1 MSAARN
7 SKRSRRNR
15 GRFSFLFKLLA
26 IVAIGAALTVGAT
39 VFFKVEQVVVEGNQR
54 YTAQEVDNASGIQ
67 IGDNLFRL
75 NKHQIKSDILQ
86 TLPYVEGVNIVR
98 RLPSTIAITVHEW
111 DAVARIAYTPLPES
125 AVTEQTAEGEGT
137 VQMETAK
144 ENEVWLISVGGKL
157 LEVSPED
164 SQAILVSGLT
174 ALAPKAG
181 TMLAVPQEQQDK
193 LNGLLA
199 LLGALEE
206 RGTISFVTEI
216 DLTAAAQVR
225 MRYDNRFWVK
235 MPVNGDFTYFLRALE
250 AVVEQRGPGE
260 KGTMDLTREDY
271 VVVYSPE

>member
-54 YTAQEVDNASGIQ
+54 YTAQEVENASGIQ

-75 NKHQIKSDILQ
+75 NKYQIKTDILQ

-111 DAVARIAYTPLPES
+111 DAVARIAYTPLPEGV
-125 AVTEQTAEGEGT
+125 VTEQEAEGEET
-137 VQMETAK
+137 TSMETAK
-144 ENEVWLISVGGKL
+144 ENEMWLISVGGKL
-157 LEVSPED
+157 LEVAPED
-164 SQAILVSGLT
+164 SKAILVSGLT

-193 LNGLLA
+193 LSGLLA
-199 LLGALEE
+199 LLSSLEDRE
-206 RGTISFVTEI
+206 LLSFVTEI
-216 DLTAAAQVR
+216 DLTAAAQVQ

-235 MPVNGDFTYFLRALE
+235 MPLNGDFTYFLRAVE

-260 KGTMDLTREDY
+260 KGTMDLTRDDY

>member
-1 MSAARN
+1 MSATRN

-75 NKHQIKSDILQ
+75 NKYQIKSDILQ

>member
-157 LEVSPED
+157 LEVAPED

>member
-75 NKHQIKSDILQ
+75 NKYQVKSDILQ

-125 AVTEQTAEGEGT
+125 AVTEQTAEGEET

-144 ENEVWLISVGGKL
+144 ENEMWLISVGGKL

>member
-1 MSAARN
+1 MSATRN

>member
-54 YTAQEVDNASGIQ
+54 YTAQEVENASGIQ

-75 NKHQIKSDILQ
+75 NKYQIKTDILQ

-125 AVTEQTAEGEGT
+125 AVTEQGSEGEEAIP
-137 VQMETAK
+137 VETAK
-144 ENEVWLISVGGKL
+144 ENEMWLISVGGKL
-157 LEVSPED
+157 LEVAPED
-164 SQAILVSGLT
+164 SKAILVSGLT
-174 ALAPKAG
+174 ALTPKAG

-193 LNGLLA
+193 LSGLLA
-199 LLGALEE
+199 LLSSLEDRE
-206 RGTISFVTEI
+206 ILSFVTEI
-216 DLTAAAQVR
+216 DLTAAAQVQ

-235 MPVNGDFTYFLRALE
+235 MPLNGDFTYFLRALE

-271 VVVYSPE
+271 VVIYSPE

>member
-75 NKHQIKSDILQ
+75 NKYQIKSDILQ

-125 AVTEQTAEGEGT
+125 AVTEQTAEGEET

-144 ENEVWLISVGGKL
+144 ENEMWLISVGGKL